1 MLIEALLTL
10 LEIFKNGIPI
20 FLTIFVVMA
29 LACYGI
35 SLVRLFFKI

>member
-29 LACYGI
+29 LACYGVQM
-35 SLVRLFFKI
+35 VRLFFKI

>member
-20 FLTIFVVMA
+20 FLTIFVVLA
-29 LACYGI
+29 LACYGVQM
-35 SLVRLFFKI
+35 VRLFFKI